1 MTRAGKGVRR
11 KVTEWRSRKRRK
23 EDLIRRDLK
32 MSIGHLPNN
41 HSKAEKR
48 GKKNKPQWHEFKN
61 ARTDTRVSLMGVL
74 DWHHPSF

>member
-48 GKKNKPQWHEFKN
+48 GKKQTHRHELKN
-61 ARTDTRVSLMGVL
+61 TRINTHVSLMGVL